1 MEDVYILS
9 IIFGFAAFVCTG
21 VYKLISKKLHQ
32 NDEIDSET
40 FERLAR
46 AFMQHKKEMEKRV
59 QNLEAIISA
68 DDDKSEGRYAQI
80 EEPNE
85 ASKLTNDLRTKDKVR
100 S

>member
-59 QNLEAIISA
+59 QNLEAIVTDQDEKNSF
-68 DDDKSEGRYAQI
+68 EQI
-80 EEPNE
+80 EAPEKE
-85 ASKLTNDLRTKDKVR
+85 GILTNNLSDKRRTQ
-100 S
+100 